1 MALFKVRRTSNP
13 ALIPQGLTYG
23 ELAVNIPAKRLYVGD
38 VEGNTVEIVGGS
50 GADGTGPTWT
60 SAVPTTATD
69 IAGIPSGT
77 TIDLGSNSIQ
87 ILEKILYPYQ
97 SVSFSNFSLGL
108 AANNFDLGQTS
119 AAGNYNATWS
129 ASSPTGNWVAASV
142 GISRAGTTLVSGLN
156 YNSSPTSITHPDYR
170 YTVSSSLSFSLT
182 GQQAQGN
189 NPVSAS
195 KTYLW
200 LHRIY
205 HGKSASDPTST
216 SGLSNGGSR
225 FASGVSTFPTGSNSS
240 TGGRYI
246 FTASGTALACYVI
259 VPTNPS
265 PVGSY
270 STFKDIN
277 NFTLNPDTGTFTEFN
292 SHGVEITW
300 RWYKVGN
307 PTIGEYEVTAS

>member
-1 MALFKVRRTSNP
+1 MVLAMGGNIRVGFEDNVYYRH
-13 ALIPQGLTYG
+13 G

-50 GADGTGPTWT
+50 GADGTGATWT
-60 SAVPTTATD
+60 NATPTTATD
-69 IAGIPSGT
+69 IIGIPNGT
-77 TIDLGSNSIQ
+77 TIDPGSNSIQ

-97 SVSFSNFSLGL
+97 SVSFSNFTLGL
-108 AANNFDLGQTS
+108 AANSFDLGQTS
-119 AAGNYNATWS
+119 SAGNYNAQWS
-129 ASSPTGNWVAASV
+129 ASNPTGNWVAGSV

-156 YNSSPTSITHPDYR
+156 YDSSPTSITHPAYR
-170 YTVSSSLSFSLT
+170 YTVSTNLSFSLT
-182 GQQAQGN
+182 GQQLQGS

-195 KTYLW
+195 KTYSW

-216 SGLSNGGSR
+216 GGLSNSGSR
-225 FASGVSTFPTGSNSS
+225 FASGLSSFPTGSNPS
-240 TGGRYI
+240 TGGRYV
-246 FTASGTALACYVI
+246 FTASGSALACYVI
-259 VPTNPS
+259 VPTSPS

-277 NFTLNPDTGTFTEFN
+277 NFTLNPETGTFTEFN
-292 SHGVEITW
+292 SHGVEIQW

-307 PTIGEYEVTAS
+307 PTTGEYEVTAS